1 MFYGIKCKLE
11 GLFLSKRKQPHPS
24 PAVAN
29 LVPSISFPN
38 RCCGPRPHPSSLTPQ
53 IPPTGC
59 TQPSSQQKDFHSV
72 PLLLMEF
79 SPNVCIHHSQ
89 LNLIHF
95 CLNCMTPR
103 RIPLKDSVYSLH
115 SFLKG
120 TYQGLGNMIESIPA
134 HPSLCLPA
142 PSPAPR
148 DSQRPFP
155 FLSAGTRS
163 FRWQWTRAPSTIRSP
178 LDVSAAWG
186 KAGVCVCMC
195 VYSCARGASF
205 PGDGNILKLG
215 SDGCRTLLSTLKG
228 WPSAVPWWS
237 KG

>member
-1 MFYGIKCKLE
+1 MFYGGIKCKLE

-53 IPPTGC
+53 IPDPRS
-59 TQPSSQQKDFHSV
+59 QPSSQQKDFHSV

-120 TYQGLGNMIESIPA
+120 TYQGLGNMIKSIPA
-134 HPSLCLPA
+134 HSSLCLP
-142 PSPAPR
+142 PPQPR
-148 DSQRPFP
+148 PQGLTETLPFSQCRDQE
-155 FLSAGTRS
+155 LQVAVDTGTQYNQISAGCLSR
-163 FRWQWTRAPSTIRSP
+163 
-178 LDVSAAWG
+178 
-186 KAGVCVCMC
+186 
-195 VYSCARGASF
+195 
-205 PGDGNILKLG
+205 LG
-215 SDGCRTLLSTLKG
+215 
-228 WPSAVPWWS
+228 
-237 KG
+237 